1 VQISQLQQQQAWQWP
16 VASSGPAAAAAAAA
30 GGAGM
35 QYVVLQPGSYT
46 ASIATSSEPSRSIS
60 NASSNLTSQSS
71 GNQQQGLQKQLSS
84 VTVPSP
90 VAGSYSAIPG
100 QMQGMMTSTATG
112 GAPSG
117 GFQLVVVSEA
127 PTAAYTQQQ
136 QPQPQPLDY
145 QQAWVA
151 AQSQGYMQQPGQQQQ
166 LCFVQPQQQ
175 QQQMLPQG
183 SAPMYVMVQPTYVQ
197 QPNVQQQDAAQQ
209 QQASQVAMC
218 YPVASGALLPQEQLQ
233 HDLQALSIQHTDNAG
248 AAALDLAH
256 TLSLPTQYVGPGVI
270 SPVMPGGAIPAAAG
284 TSSGPIS
291 GGISGIAMASGVH
304 DGLQGAVHSGS
315 HTEVLQSPGY
325 ISPVDPQRL
334 NMSLQVTPRVPL
346 QQCIDV
352 LSPQLNNAS
361 MLSGANITMLVG
373 GAAVGAGGTG
383 ETIVVSITGTQQQ
396 VTAAWQLATSILQ
409 QPALSEVAVLEQ
421 S

>member
-1 VQISQLQQQQAWQWP
+1 
-16 VASSGPAAAAAAAA
+16 
-30 GGAGM
+30 M

-90 VAGSYSAIPG
+90 VAGSYSAISG
-100 QMQGMMTSTATG
+100 QMQGMVTSAATG

-127 PTAAYTQQQ
+127 PTASYTQLQ

-166 LCFVQPQQQ
+166 QQLCFVQPQQQQQQQ

-197 QPNVQQQDAAQQ
+197 QPSVQQQQDAAQQ

-233 HDLQALSIQHTDNAG
+233 HDLRALSIQHTDNAG

-256 TLSLPTQYVGPGVI
+256 TLSLPTQYVGPGVM

-284 TSSGPIS
+284 TSSRPMS

-304 DGLQGAVHSGS
+304 DGLQRGVHSGS
-315 HTEVLQSPGY
+315 YTEVLQSPGY
-325 ISPVDPQRL
+325 TSPVDPQRL